1 MSENQDITTLLNN
14 RELDQVELMNR
25 LFPAVYHEL
34 HYIAHKQLRSS
45 WSAGT
50 ICTTALVNEAWIKL
64 IKSPQSHLANRSHFY
79 AVAAKA
85 MRQIL
90 INYAEERQA
99 LKRGGDW
106 QKVTFDD
113 ALIQPEQNLQNLLA
127 VNDALVKVEAIDAGL
142 AALVE
147 MRFFAGMTENEI
159 ADALN
164 VTDRTVRRN
173 WIKAKALLG
182 RLLNDGEMDDGH
194 AG

>member
-34 HYIAHKQLRSS
+34 HHIAHKQLRSS